1 MPAGVRRQRRDRAD
15 LRDEP
20 VDRVVDRVRIA
31 SGSEHDVRV
40 QLAPEPAH
48 GVGLCNPVDAGC
60 SAGTWRAGGG
70 SPADSAPLLPRRL
83 TTAAITTATT
93 RATPRP
99 ATARIDHRMR
109 RFWRLGVTAAKQF
122 RLDWLALRSRRCVRV
137 RLGHACGAPVATGAP
152 LFWHASDRRRLDRHQ
167 ERRSHVVVARD
178 AGAGDRAL
186 GLLPLRHGP
195 GDAAVRSGCPSV
207 PLLAFVGSTP
217 EHGREG
223 SMTEK
228 ETRPSPPEVRPRPTE
243 PEIRPRP
250 SEPEIRPQEM
260 FERSASKVAL
270 EFAND
275 VKTGAGWTTGA
286 LLVTGVAK
294 QVKRHVFGEAAR
306 SSSQRDRPT
315 AAGTEATGR
324 TC

>member
-48 GVGLCNPVDAGC
+48 GVGLRNPVDAGC
-60 SAGTWRAGGG
+60 SAGTVAGGG
-70 SPADSAPLLPRRL
+70 SPADSAPSVPGKL

-93 RATPRP
+93 RATPRA
-99 ATARIDHRMR
+99 ATATIGQRMR
-109 RFWRLGVTAAKQF
+109 RFWRLGVTAPQQL

-137 RLGHACGAPVATGAP
+137 RIGHACGAPVATGAP

-195 GDAAVRSGCPSV
+195 GDAAVRSGLSV
-207 PLLAFVGSTP
+207 RTP
-217 EHGREG
+217 R
-223 SMTEK
+223 
-228 ETRPSPPEVRPRPTE
+228 
-243 PEIRPRP
+243 
-250 SEPEIRPQEM
+250 
-260 FERSASKVAL
+260 
-270 EFAND
+270 
-275 VKTGAGWTTGA
+275 
-286 LLVTGVAK
+286 
-294 QVKRHVFGEAAR
+294 
-306 SSSQRDRPT
+306 
-315 AAGTEATGR
+315 
-324 TC
+324 